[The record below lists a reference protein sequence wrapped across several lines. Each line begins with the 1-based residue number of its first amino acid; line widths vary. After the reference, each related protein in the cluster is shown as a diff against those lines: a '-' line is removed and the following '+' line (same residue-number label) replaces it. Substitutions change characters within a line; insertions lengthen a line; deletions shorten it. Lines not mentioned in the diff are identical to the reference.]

1 MAAISPPGIAAAT
14 VLYRPEPSVLETL
27 LGALERDGLPIV
39 IFVNGP
45 LDPGVETRLAGLARA
60 TVIRSPENIGL
71 GAGLNAVAGAAAEQ
85 GYSHILLFDQD
96 STPGPGLA
104 AALADVF
111 AIPGEPRRKIAAVGP
126 LLTPPPGESFLP
138 ITYDRLGRPAAG
150 GLSEVAFLPTSGTL
164 VCLSAFREI
173 GPFRDDY
180 FVDGI
185 DVEWCYR
192 ARASGHVCL
201 LAEEVAMTHRWG
213 HAEGEGG
220 RVPQILR
227 QSPLRSYY
235 YLRNRSHNLK
245 LRHFPLGWKVA
256 TAIRLLFQ
264 AALLVL
270 RGGAPLK
277 RLGLVFRAFRDGL
290 TGRLG
295 PAPSAE

>member
-1 MAAISPPGIAAAT
+1 MATIAPPGIAAAI
-14 VLYRPEPSVLETL
+14 VLYRPEPSVLGTL
-27 LGALERDGLPIV
+27 LDALEQDGLPIIV
-39 IFVNGP
+39 FVNGP
-45 LDPGVETRLAGLARA
+45 LDPVVETRLAGLAHG
-60 TVIRSPENIGL
+60 TVIRVPENIGL
-71 GAGLNAVAGAAAEQ
+71 GAGLNAVAGAAIEQ
-85 GYSHILLFDQD
+85 GCSHILLFDQD

-104 AALADVF
+104 AALSGVF
-111 AIPGEPRRKIAAVGP
+111 TAPAQRHRRVAAVGP

-164 VCLSAFREI
+164 VCLSAFCEI
-173 GPFRDDY
+173 GPFRADY

-192 ARASGHVCL
+192 ARARVHVCL
-201 LAEEVAMTHRWG
+201 LAEDVAMTHRWG
-213 HAEGEGG
+213 HAEGEGV

-256 TAIRLLFQ
+256 TAFRLLAQ

-270 RGGAPLK
+270 RGGAPLGML
-277 RLGLVFRAFRDGL
+277 RLTGRAFRDGL